1 MEISNLTSENI
12 LLGAIINDLYG
23 IVKLPKIESDY
34 FSTDLNKV
42 IFLALKKLFK
52 DGCKKAEITDIYAVL
67 ETCQSAKDEIDKAGG
82 LEYLDDLKT
91 MGEDKSEEEM
101 LFHANRIISYSY
113 KDAMYNSLEAMKQ
126 LISSNM
132 EMPIKTLNIKV
143 EDMLASLKTKYAGLN
158 RIERLGS
165 RMDKILDEIERERT
179 AEAFGFPTFSP
190 VLNKFVRYEKG
201 ELLIVSAKAK
211 SGKSQWIVNELYN
224 LCIIPEVPVPILIL
238 DTELDDKMILIRL
251 LARITGFTFGYIKS
265 GKYKRNPAHKKR
277 YEKAVEIIRQAP
289 IFHEYIVG
297 WSNSEILNEVK
308 RLKIQENIQILF
320 YDYLKIE
327 NAGEGIAEHQQ
338 LGNLTNFLKNDVA
351 GALKIAVC
359 AFAQQSDYSDRGI
372 RIANS
377 EKIKNYASTVVFLLQ
392 KTGEQIGTS
401 FNDRGGNYY
410 IFVAFNRNGPQMD
423 MDKCDIGINIEFQ
436 KYNATMKDAEV
447 QDQSILDLL
456 DEYDDEKIID
466 MCEKVDDKGM

>member
-12 LLGAIINDLYG
+12 LLGSIINDLYSL
-23 IVKLPKIESDY
+23 VKLPKIESDY
-34 FSTDLNKV
+34 FSTELNKV
-42 IFLALKKLFK
+42 IFMALKKLFK

-67 ETCQSAKDEIDKAGG
+67 ETYKTAKDEIDRAGG

-113 KDAMYNSLEAMKQ
+113 KDSMLNQLEAMKQ
-126 LISSNM
+126 MITSNM
-132 EMPIKTLNIKV
+132 EMPIKVLNLKV
-143 EDMLASLKTKYAGLN
+143 EDMLSSLKTKYAGLN
-158 RIERLGS
+158 RIERLGT
-165 RMDKILDEIERERT
+165 RVDKILQEIERERQD
-179 AEAFGFPTFSP
+179 EGIGYPTFSP
-190 VLNKFVRYEKG
+190 TLNKFVRYEKG

-224 LCIIPEVPVPILIL
+224 LCIKATTPVPILIL

-251 LARITGFTFGYIKS
+251 LARITGFSFGYVKS
-265 GKYKRNPAHKKR
+265 GKYKQNPLHRRK
-277 YEKAVEIIRQAP
+277 YEEAVKVIREAP

-297 WSNSEILNEVK
+297 WSNQEILNEVK

-338 LGNLTNFLKNDVA
+338 LGNLTNFLKNDIA

-392 KTGEQIGTS
+392 KTANQSGAS
-401 FNDRGGNYY
+401 FNDVGGNYY

-423 MDKCDIGINIEFQ
+423 MDKSDIGINIEFQ
-436 KYNATMKDAEV
+436 KYNATMKDARV
-447 QDQSILDLL
+447 QEESILALL
-456 DEYDDEKIID
+456 DEYDDEKIVTKT
-466 MCEKVDDKGM
+466 EEVDDKKV

>member
-12 LLGAIINDLYG
+12 LLGSIINDLYS

-34 FSTDLNKV
+34 FSTELNKK
-42 IFLALKKLFK
+42 IYLALKKLFK
-52 DGCKKAEITDIYAVL
+52 DGCKKAEITDVYAVL
-67 ETCQSAKDEIDKAGG
+67 ETYKSVKEEIDKAGG

-91 MGEDKSEEEM
+91 MGEDKTEEEI

-113 KDAMYNSLEAMKQ
+113 KDAMLNQLEVMKQ
-126 LISSNM
+126 LINSNM
-132 EMPIKTLNIKV
+132 EMPIKVLNMKI

-165 RMDKILDEIERERT
+165 RMDKILEEIEKER
-179 AEAFGFPTFSP
+179 ASGGFGYPTFSP
-190 VLNKFVRYEKG
+190 MLNKFVRYEKG

-224 LCIIPEVPVPILIL
+224 LCIKQPAPIPILIL

-251 LARITGFTFGYIKS
+251 LARITGFSFGYIKS
-265 GKYKRNPAHKKR
+265 GKWKKNPVHKAR
-277 YEKAVEIIRQAP
+277 YDEAVETIRKAP

-297 WSNSEILNEVK
+297 WSNPEVLNEVK

-338 LGNLTNFLKNDVA
+338 LGNLTNFLKNDIA

-377 EKIKNYASTVVFLLQ
+377 EKIKNYASTVIFLLQ
-392 KTGEQIGTS
+392 KSSEQDAKS
-401 FNDRGGNYY
+401 FNDKGGNYY
-410 IFVAFNRNGPQMD
+410 IFVAFNRNGPQMN
-423 MDKCDIGINIEFQ
+423 MDQSALGINIEFQ
-436 KYNATMKDAEV
+436 KFNATMKDAEY
-447 QDQSILDLL
+447 QEDSIITLL
-456 DEYDDEKIID
+456 EEYDDEKIIGSK
-466 MCEKVDDKGM
+466 EKVDDKEM

>member
-1 MEISNLTSENI
+1 MKISNLTSENI
-12 LLGAIINDLYG
+12 LLGSIINDLYSL
-23 IVKLPKIESDY
+23 VKLPKLESDY
-34 FSTDLNKV
+34 FSTELNKV

-52 DGCKKAEITDIYAVL
+52 DGCKRAEITDVYAVL
-67 ETCQSAKDEIDKAGG
+67 ETYKNAKEEIDKAGG

-91 MGEDKSEEEM
+91 MGEEKSEEEM
-101 LFHANRIISYSY
+101 IFHANRIISYSY
-113 KDAMYNSLEAMKQ
+113 KGAMLNQLDIMKQ
-126 LISSNM
+126 IINSNM
-132 EMPIKTLNIKV
+132 EMPTKVLNMKI

-165 RMDKILDEIERERT
+165 RVDRILEEIERERS
-179 AEAFGFPTFSP
+179 ESGFGFPTFSKM
-190 VLNKFVRYEKG
+190 LNRFVRYEKG

-224 LCIIPEVPVPILIL
+224 LCINTDTPIPILIL

-251 LARITGFTFGYIKS
+251 LARITGFSFGYIKS
-265 GKYKRNPAHKKR
+265 GKYKKVPAHKAR
-277 YEKAVEIIRQAP
+277 YDEAIETIRQAP

-297 WSNSEILNEVK
+297 WSNSEVLNEVK

-338 LGNLTNFLKNDVA
+338 LGNLTNFLKNDIA

-377 EKIKNYASTVVFLLQ
+377 EKIKNYASTVIFLLQ
-392 KTGEQIGTS
+392 KDMSQFEKDFNEQ
-401 FNDRGGNYY
+401 GGNYY
-410 IFVAFNRNGPQMD
+410 IFVAFNRNGAQMN
-423 MDKCDIGINIEFQ
+423 MDQCSIGINIDFK
-436 KYNATMKDAEV
+436 KYNATMKDADY
-447 QDQSILDLL
+447 QDPTIEKLL
-456 DEYDDEKIID
+456 EEYDDDAIINTKEKA
-466 MCEKVDDKGM
+466 DDIGM